1 MRDKA
6 FRRFQEIK
14 KKKWVKR
21 VISHWRPL
29 DESTIGFIAHTPHS
43 CSCHMCGNP
52 RKHWK
57 AKTLQEIKADQAQMA
72 QLADASDSNTEC

>member
-1 MRDKA
+1 MRDRA

-14 KKKWVKR
+14 KKKWVVK
-21 VISHWRPL
+21 IFSPWRPL
-29 DESTIGFIAHTPHS
+29 DESTIGQLAHTPHN

-57 AKTLQEIKADQAQMA
+57 NKTMQEKRID
-72 QLADASDSNTEC
+72 LYEYE